1 MSFVDVLNIIDEFFY
16 KLFFDLRPAIENLLQ
31 IRDIYVLHIIG
42 VPLCLCPI
50 ILVLIKVVKVIRKI
64 Y

>member
-1 MSFVDVLNIIDEFFY
+1 MSFVDILITVDKFFY
-16 KLFFDLRPAIENLLQ
+16 EVFFSLKPAIEHLLKL
-31 IRDIYVLHIIG
+31 RDIYVLHIIG
-42 VPLCLCPI
+42 IPLCLCPI